1 MNSLLDGKM
10 QGNLRE
16 TGLRRDARREI
27 FPSNQADTAQFPL

>member
-16 TGLRRDARREI
+16 TGLRRHPRGEI
-27 FPSNQADTAQFPL
+27 FPRNQADAAQFPL